1 MTSVAAAPDLVDSG
15 DLDSG
20 WRRLRVSAVDQLT
33 ADSAA
38 ITFEVPP
45 GLEQVFRF
53 RPGQHLTLR
62 REIDGRDLRRTYSV
76 CASAAGGPL
85 RVAVKLMEGGAFS
98 TWVMQG
104 LQPGDEVEVLPPA
117 GRFGPSPDS
126 SRTRR
131 YGLIAAGSGITP
143 VLSIAWTVLDVE
155 PHSEVVLVYGNRTT
169 GDVMFLE
176 ELADLKDRYPQRFS
190 VLHVLSREEQ
200 GSELLSGRIDRDRLQ
215 RLMATLLPGGSV
227 DEWYLCGPFGMVTEG
242 RQTLLDAGIDPASVH
257 VELFHADPPP
267 PRERKHE
274 AGTSDLAT
282 VVVDLHGRTTT
293 VQVDPD
299 GESVLD
305 AVLAVRAD
313 APYACKG
320 GVCGTCRAQCTL
332 GAVEMDVNY
341 ALEPDELARGVVL
354 TCQSHP
360 TTPEVRLEFL

>member
-1 MTSVAAAPDLVDSG
+1 MTVVEVAPELGA
-15 DLDSG
+15 G
-20 WRRLRVSAVDQLT
+20 WRRLRVAAVDPLT
-33 ADSAA
+33 ADSVA
-38 ITFEVPP
+38 ITFAVPP
-45 GLEQVFRF
+45 GLQDAFRF

-62 REIDGRDLRRTYSV
+62 REIAGQDVRRTYSV

-98 TWVMQG
+98 TWVLQG
-104 LQPGDEVEVLPPA
+104 LRPGDELEVLPPA
-117 GRFGPSPDS
+117 GRFGPAPDAA
-126 SRTRR
+126 RARR

-155 PHSEVVLVYGNRTT
+155 PQSEVVLVYGNRTT

-176 ELADLKDRYPQRFS
+176 ELADLKDRYPRRFS

-200 GSELLSGRIDRDRLQ
+200 GSELLSGRVDRDRLR
-215 RLMATLLPGGSV
+215 RLFATVVPIASI
-227 DEWYLCGPFGMVTEG
+227 DEWYLCGPFGMVTDG
-242 RQTLLDAGIDPASVH
+242 KQTLLEAGVAPGTVH

-267 PRERKHE
+267 PRQRRHE
-274 AGTSDLAT
+274 PGTSALAT
-282 VVVDLHGRTTT
+282 VVVDLHGRTTR

-320 GVCGTCRAQCTL
+320 GVCGTCRARCTL

-360 TTPEVRLEFL
+360 TTAEVRLEFL

>member
-1 MTSVAAAPDLVDSG
+1 MTTPTTVDET
-15 DLDSG
+15 LDPG
-20 WRRLRVSAVDQLT
+20 FRRLRVTAVDRLT
-33 ADSAA
+33 SDSAA
-38 ITFEVPP
+38 ITFQVPSD
-45 GLEQVFRF
+45 LAEAFRF

-62 REIDGRDLRRTYSV
+62 REIDGQDVRRTYSV

-98 TWVMQG
+98 TWALEG
-104 LQPGDEVEVLPPA
+104 LQPGDELEVLPPA
-117 GRFGPSPDS
+117 GRFGPTPDAT
-126 SRTRR
+126 RTRR

-155 PHSEVVLVYGNRTT
+155 PHSEVVLVFGNRTT
-169 GDVMFLE
+169 GDMMFLE

-215 RLMATLLPGGSV
+215 RLLATLVPKDSI

-267 PRERKHE
+267 PRERTHE
-274 AGTSDLAT
+274 PGTSDLAN

-320 GVCGTCRAQCTL
+320 GVCGTCRARCTF